1 MEDTGYKL
9 RSRTEP
15 GIVLDNANKS
25 LQKLLTASKQRTKE
39 LRDRYYG
46 FQGDQ
51 TQLTPPDSTE
61 ILKPKS
67 NLYEPKS
74 DLAKNL
80 FQTPTPPGY
89 NTILNVPAY
98 TPVTSII
105 VSGSSPPAIT
115 TASLP
120 LTPLLTVPA
129 TPKVITVPSTPG
141 TTQSLFTSV
150 VTGLTTK
157 PISSVVNSNTSS
169 TKTKMATGINNTSVK
184 SEDSSTPNTQRT
196 QTDLG
201 KRFHHVIKLENFN
214 GDIDTSFTY
223 WLSKFEQF
231 CDLNNITENESA
243 KVLPFYLQSSALV
256 YFNELPQHIK
266 ADAKLLK
273 NALRERFEADRRY
286 IDFSI
291 LSAKQEKG
299 ASVEHYLSKLFKL
312 ASDKSIPE
320 RLLLSIAIQG
330 FLPNIRKSVLLSQ
343 PKQLSELSKLAQ
355 LVEKSELGL
364 ANSVESTFEVL
375 IMKVRT

>member
-1 MEDTGYKL
+1 M
-9 RSRTEP
+9 
-15 GIVLDNANKS
+15 
-25 LQKLLTASKQRTKE
+25 
-39 LRDRYYG
+39 
-46 FQGDQ
+46 
-51 TQLTPPDSTE
+51 
-61 ILKPKS
+61 
-67 NLYEPKS
+67 YEPKS

>member
-1 MEDTGYKL
+1 M
-9 RSRTEP
+9 
-15 GIVLDNANKS
+15 
-25 LQKLLTASKQRTKE
+25 
-39 LRDRYYG
+39 
-46 FQGDQ
+46 
-51 TQLTPPDSTE
+51 
-61 ILKPKS
+61 
-67 NLYEPKS
+67 
-74 DLAKNL
+74 
-80 FQTPTPPGY
+80 
-89 NTILNVPAY
+89 
-98 TPVTSII
+98 
-105 VSGSSPPAIT
+105 
-115 TASLP
+115 
-120 LTPLLTVPA
+120 
-129 TPKVITVPSTPG
+129 ITVPSIPG